1 MSDILLP
8 APVQAMIDA
17 INAGDTDAFVAAFT
31 ADGFVS
37 DWGTVK
43 AGADGV
49 RGWADSDAIGAGA
62 RMTVLSAATDGDTTR
77 IRDRFDINVQF
88 QPALIRWYTA
98 LGAVLGG
105 RVHWGLPETGLSLEG
120 ITPNEKRYDIAA
132 FDAFV
137 ARVEETAGS

>member
-8 APVQAMIDA
+8 APVQTMIDA
-17 INAGDTDAFVAAFT
+17 INAGDTEAFVAAFT

-62 RMTVLSAATDGDTTR
+62 RMTVLSATTDGDMTR
-77 IRDRFDINVQF
+77 IRFGWSSRVFNGESDGIFVVDGDRLASFTIPQS
-88 QPALIRWYTA
+88 
-98 LGAVLGG
+98 
-105 RVHWGLPETGLSLEG
+105 H
-120 ITPNEKRYDIAA
+120 
-132 FDAFV
+132 
-137 ARVEETAGS
+137 